1 MMDAEMQKL
10 LKKQHY
16 RIVGNHSAVKLCHW
30 LKRSLLEDRFCYKQQ
45 FYGIKSHRCVQMTP
59 AVTACTQKC
68 VFCWRPTQYTDSE
81 MREWDDPES
90 IVEKSVQA
98 QRVLLSGYFGL
109 PERVSAKKL
118 KEALEPKNVAISL
131 AGEPTMYPQL
141 SELVKLYKE
150 RGMTTFLV
158 TNGTNPDVLETME
171 LPWNLYL
178 TLAAPNENVYK
189 RVCHPQIEGW
199 ERIMRTV
206 DVFSGLDT
214 QRVIRLTLV
223 KGMNMMEPE
232 KYGEMIERA
241 SPDFVEAKA
250 YMYVG
255 FSRYRMTMENMP
267 SFEDI
272 EEFSEEIERY
282 CSYRIS
288 DFQRASRVVLL
299 KK

>member
-1 MMDAEMQKL
+1 
-10 LKKQHY
+10 
-16 RIVGNHSAVKLCHW
+16 
-30 LKRSLLEDRFCYKQQ
+30 
-45 FYGIKSHRCVQMTP
+45 
-59 AVTACTQKC
+59 
-68 VFCWRPTQYTDSE
+68 
-81 MREWDDPES
+81 MREWDDPEG

-109 PERVSAKKL
+109 PERVPAKKL
-118 KEALEPKNVAISL
+118 KEALEPRNVAISL
-131 AGEPTMYPQL
+131 AGEPTMYPRL
-141 SELVKLYKE
+141 SELIGLYKE

-178 TLAAPNENVYK
+178 TLAAPDEAVYR
-189 RVCHPQIEGW
+189 RVCHPQIDGW
-199 ERIMRTV
+199 SQIMRTV
-206 DVFSGLDT
+206 DLFSELAT

-223 KGMNMMEPE
+223 KGMNMVGAE

-255 FSRYRMTMENMP
+255 FSRYRMAMENMP

-272 EEFSEEIERY
+272 EEFSKEISQY